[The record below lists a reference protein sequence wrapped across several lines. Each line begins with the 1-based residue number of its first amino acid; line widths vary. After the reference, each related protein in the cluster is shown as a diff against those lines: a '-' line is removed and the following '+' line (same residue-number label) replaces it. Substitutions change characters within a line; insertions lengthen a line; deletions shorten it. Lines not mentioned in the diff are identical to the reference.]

1 MKVQIHQR
9 HRHLKRTLVI
19 IIPCLLWLFI
29 GVQPLLAV
37 KATEAA
43 SDERQTA
50 ASAVPTTDNGTI
62 TISVQGA
69 IMMALGHNRSLK
81 VEQLTPAIKETLE
94 DQEEAVFSPV
104 LEGDITLTQEQGN
117 SQSSPE
123 RDIESGNV
131 NADVGLSRYY
141 PTGTDVE
148 VSLSSKMS
156 WANRYSDFHASRLGV
171 SITQALLRGKG
182 TDFNLARIRKADL
195 GTQISRYE
203 VRGFSESLIASVEK
217 TYWDYAL
224 ARHRIDI
231 YRESLHIAEKQKEE
245 IEEMIRF
252 GKISESEL
260 VVAMAEIAMRREG
273 LITAQSTLEK
283 TKLQLIRLLSPPVMN
298 PWNQKIVLTDRPVLP
313 DVQMDTVASHVA
325 LALSR
330 RADIGEAQL
339 KIDGG
344 DIELVRTK
352 NGLLPRMDLFITLG
366 KTGYAGSFGNSI
378 RDIDENSYD
387 LYGGISFEYPLAN
400 RAARALHRNAVLTKR
415 QLEEALEN
423 LKELAEVDVRSAY
436 IEVENARKQIE
447 ATEATHALQ
456 QEKLRIETEKFRFG
470 KSTTLQV
477 AQSQR
482 DLLESRIAKTR
493 AIVTYLK
500 SFVDLYRLEGSLL
513 ERRGITLVE

>member
-1 MKVQIHQR
+1 VETPRRCSHVT
-9 HRHLKRTLVI
+9 RTVI
-19 IIPCLLWLFI
+19 LSCLLLLFVA
-29 GVQPLLAV
+29 VQPLLAAGV
-37 KATEAA
+37 READSDRNRAAESVAPAT
-43 SDERQTA
+43 D
-50 ASAVPTTDNGTI
+50 DGTM
-62 TISVQGA
+62 TLTVQDA
-69 IMMALGHNRSLK
+69 IMTALEHNRSLK
-81 VEQLTPAIKETLE
+81 VEQLTPAITETLK

-104 LEGDITLTQEQGN
+104 LEGAITMTQEQEN

-123 RDIESGNV
+123 RDVEGGTVEAS
-131 NADVGLSRYY
+131 AGLSRYY

-148 VSLSSKMS
+148 VSLSSDMS
-156 WANRYSDFHASRLGV
+156 WSNRYSDFHASRLGV
-171 SITQALLRGKG
+171 SITQALLQGKG
-182 TDFNLARIRKADL
+182 TDYNLARIRQADL
-195 GTQISRYE
+195 STQISRYE
-203 VRGFSESLIASVEK
+203 VRGFSESLVASVEK

-224 ARHRIDI
+224 ARHQIDI
-231 YRESLHIAEKQKEE
+231 YTESLDIAEKQKVE

-252 GKISESEL
+252 GKLPESEL
-260 VVAMAEIAMRREG
+260 VAAMAEIAMRREG
-273 LITAQSTLEK
+273 LIAAQSTLEK
-283 TKLQLIRLLSPPVMN
+283 TKLQLIRLLSPPVHN
-298 PWNQKIVLTDRPVLP
+298 PWEQEIVLADSPVLP
-313 DVQMDTVASHVA
+313 DAQMDTVASHVA
-325 LALSR
+325 LALTKR
-330 RADIGEAQL
+330 PDIGEAQL
-339 KIDGG
+339 KIARG

-352 NGLLPRMDLFITLG
+352 NGLLPKMDLFITLG

-387 LYGGISFEYPLAN
+387 VSGGISFEYPFAN
-400 RAARALHRNAVLTKR
+400 RAAKARYQNAALTKK
-415 QLEEALEN
+415 QMEEALAN

-482 DLLESRIAKTR
+482 DLLESRIANTR

-513 ERRGITLVE
+513 ERRGITLAE